1 MIRILVI
8 EDDSKMRNG
17 LVELL
22 SEEGY
27 EVDSA
32 ENGQKGLE
40 AARRADYD
48 IVLTDLIM
56 PSVSGMDV
64 LREMK
69 RAKPKTHV
77 ILITAFATVENAVE
91 AMKNGASDYITKPFK
106 VDEVQTKIRK
116 VITESEF
123 EHPIQF
129 LDSDIIK
136 AISNPI
142 RKDVVKLLNREGHLR
157 FTDIKNRLQIND
169 PTKLSF
175 HLRILRSYGIVEQD
189 EEKVYSLTNTGMR
202 LLKSLTPSGN

>member
-1 MIRILVI
+1 
-8 EDDSKMRNG
+8 MRNG

-116 VITESEF
+116 VI
-123 EHPIQF
+123 
-129 LDSDIIK
+129 
-136 AISNPI
+136 
-142 RKDVVKLLNREGHLR
+142 
-157 FTDIKNRLQIND
+157 
-169 PTKLSF
+169 
-175 HLRILRSYGIVEQD
+175 
-189 EEKVYSLTNTGMR
+189 
-202 LLKSLTPSGN
+202 